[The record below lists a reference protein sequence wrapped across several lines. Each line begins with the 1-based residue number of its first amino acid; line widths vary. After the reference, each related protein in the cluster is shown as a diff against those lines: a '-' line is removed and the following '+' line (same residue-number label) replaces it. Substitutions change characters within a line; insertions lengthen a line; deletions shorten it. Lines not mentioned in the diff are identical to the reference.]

1 MLLNKLLEIE
11 ITTLLFLWS
20 IEDEADLPYS
30 RVDVCLCL
38 CLLFVIFCLCPIALL
53 SC

>member
-11 ITTLLFLWS
+11 ITTHLFLWS
-20 IEDEADLPYS
+20 IEDEADLPFS
-30 RVDVCLCL
+30 RVGVCLCL

>member
-20 IEDEADLPYS
+20 IEDEADLPYG
-30 RVDVCLCL
+30 RVGVCLCL